1 MRPMTH
7 PRGGEALRARN
18 PEKEALELERDSA
31 VRGAVEVLPERERRV
46 IEERFFEGRT
56 FRIVAVA
63 IGLSPERIRQI
74 QLKALRRLGS
84 PRYGLVD
91 FLDA

>member
-1 MRPMTH
+1 MTNGNGREPSH
-7 PRGGEALRARN
+7 DRT
-18 PEKEALELERDSA
+18 PEKEALEQERDSA

-46 IEERFFEGRT
+46 IEDHFFEGRT
-56 FRIVAVA
+56 FRIVADA

-84 PRYGLVD
+84 PRYGLAD